1 MSADTTTDKQA
12 AQPTTIFPLLAD
24 PMGYVASP
32 WDLSEND
39 TRRAYWLKLFRDHYT
54 RLLEL
59 AIADALDRGV
69 AKDVA
74 EAQAAQARAAF
85 GAYLQHIEAEPQAF
99 GRLTILTICE
109 ARERTLR
116 KAGIPDPY
124 RLDKERE
131 NETALAL
138 LPSVL
143 AEIDALDG
151 AARVERVMRGVFAGN
166 IFDLGAITTIQL
178 FKDGKVDFRHT
189 LSKLKP
195 RPWFVDGL
203 DAWQERFLNKE
214 PYKCAVMFVDNAGP
228 DVLLGMLPFARE
240 LLRAGTGVILTANAT
255 PTLNDVTHDEL
266 TVLIDTIAGKDAL
279 IGDSLKSGQLE
290 LITSGNGA
298 PLIDL
303 RRVNPDL
310 AEAIYRRDVDL
321 CVIEGMGRAIE
332 TNFDAAFTC
341 DTLKL
346 AMIKDLG
353 VAEAMGSELYDLVL
367 RFDQVEED

>member
-1 MSADTTTDKQA
+1 MPDPAPPPQSAR
-12 AQPTTIFPLLAD
+12 PTTIFPLLAD
-24 PMGYVASP
+24 PIGYVACP
-32 WDLSEND
+32 WDLGEND
-39 TRRAYWLKLFRDHYT
+39 ERRAYWLKLFHDHYI

-59 AIADALDRGV
+59 AVADALDRGV
-69 AKDVA
+69 SEDVA
-74 EAQAAQARAAF
+74 ESQAAQARAAF
-85 GAYLQHIEAEPQAF
+85 GAYLRHVQAEPAAF

-124 RLDKERE
+124 RLDKQRE
-131 NETALAL
+131 NETAMAL
-138 LPSVL
+138 LPGVL

-151 AARVERVMRGVFAGN
+151 GERIERVMRGVFAGN
-166 IFDLGAITTIQL
+166 IFDLGAVSTIEL
-178 FKDGKVDFRHT
+178 FKNGRVDFRHT

-195 RPWFVDGL
+195 RPWFVDHL
-203 DAWQERFLNKE
+203 DAWRERLLNGE

-228 DVLLGMLPFARE
+228 DVLLGMVPLARE

-255 PTLNDVTHDEL
+255 ATLNDVTHDEL
-266 TVLIDTIAGKDAL
+266 TALINTIAGTDAL
-279 IGDSLKSGQLE
+279 IGEALKSGQLE
-290 LITSGNGA
+290 LVTSGNGA

-303 RRVNPDL
+303 RRVNPGL

-332 TNFDAAFTC
+332 TNFDARFNC

-346 AMIKDLG
+346 AMVKDPG
-353 VAEAMGSELYDLVL
+353 VAEAIGASLYDLVL
-367 RFDQVEED
+367 RFDQIQDD